1 MTDVASQGPESNDQR
16 EVLTTRQGHP
26 VYDNQNQ
33 RTVGARGPA
42 TLENYHFLE
51 KISHFDRER
60 IPERVVHARG
70 ATAFGRFEAYGKW
83 GDEPISRFTRAKV
96 LQEGHGADV
105 AVRFSTVAGGRDSSE
120 LARDPRG
127 FAVKLYTEEGNWDLV
142 GNNLGVFFIRDA
154 VKFPDFIH
162 SQKPDPVTFERQVAN
177 RVFDFISQTPE
188 SMHMVI
194 LVFSPR
200 GLPSSY
206 RTMQGFGV
214 NTYKWVNSEGETKL
228 VKYHWIPKLGVKS
241 LTADQAAEL
250 QAQELGYHTK
260 DLYGSINAG
269 DYPEWEL
276 QVQMMDDHAH
286 PELDFDPLDDTKVWP
301 EELFPPKP
309 VGKMVLNRTPEN
321 FFAESEQ
328 IAFGTGVLVD
338 GLDFSDDK
346 MLVGRTFSYS
356 DTQRYRVGPNYLQL
370 PVNQAKG
377 GTVRTNQRDGQMTYY
392 VDQAGANPSVNY
404 EPSTIGGL
412 REAQYPTQDEQ
423 GPEIRGRLTRKRIER
438 TNDYEQAGQRF
449 LLSEQWEQDDLVSNL
464 VGALA
469 QCDRPIQERMVWHL
483 FLCED
488 ELGRR
493 VGEGIGISA
502 DDVRG
507 LPPLATQTLTD
518 AEKERAANLGKN
530 GSRDVSGLTM
540 THCVPNANEIV

>member
-1 MTDVASQGPESNDQR
+1 
-16 EVLTTRQGHP
+16 
-26 VYDNQNQ
+26 
-33 RTVGARGPA
+33 
-42 TLENYHFLE
+42 
-51 KISHFDRER
+51 
-60 IPERVVHARG
+60 
-70 ATAFGRFEAYGKW
+70 
-83 GDEPISRFTRAKV
+83 
-96 LQEGHGADV
+96 
-105 AVRFSTVAGGRDSSE
+105 
-120 LARDPRG
+120 
-127 FAVKLYTEEGNWDLV
+127 
-142 GNNLGVFFIRDA
+142 
-154 VKFPDFIH
+154 
-162 SQKPDPVTFERQVAN
+162 
-177 RVFDFISQTPE
+177 
-188 SMHMVI
+188 
-194 LVFSPR
+194 
-200 GLPSSY
+200 
-206 RTMQGFGV
+206 
-214 NTYKWVNSEGETKL
+214 VNSEGETKL

-356 DTQRYRVGPNYLQL
+356 DTQRYRVGPNYLHL